1 MFIDREDELNTLERL
16 VEINVSVIVYGL
28 RGIGKTTILKKLKEH
43 LEQKNIETLFIDGYA
58 ISNPIDLA
66 KLLSI
71 QETNE
76 KQILIE
82 LMSRDNTVIII
93 DEFSTLFKTFSRRKE
108 FSDLESVA
116 RFFRV
121 LLQNRVERGGKSVI
135 LCSSAIGIVKKLT
148 MRYFAPLFREFKII
162 RIERMAVDAGI
173 ALAKSLG
180 LTDEKYA
187 TEVASLGQGNPFYI
201 KKLAEVVRM
210 GLPPEE
216 ALKKLL
222 FEDTGDL
229 NIYFM
234 SLYEKLSPTERYIV
248 HLVARGV
255 SKYSLIREKLLQDPY
270 IYLQKLLYEGILKKV
285 KKSVKDANYYL
296 TDSLFKAW
304 LATRDIPSLGK
315 LSFKTIRLSSLGF
328 EALIREMF
336 REIDRPLIIRDVNNS
351 SVELVPYKSVFNWQ
365 KDDIEVDAI
374 CMEENAI
381 TIIEAHFWGVATK
394 QKVKQLL
401 RISNFVKKYFALDT
415 HNLILVSYFGF
426 DDSAKT
432 LAKKHNIK
440 LLTKTQLREIEKK
453 LKRYYG
459 F

>member
-1 MFIDREDELNTLERL
+1 MFVDREEELNTLEGL
-16 VEINVSVIVYGL
+16 VEINVSTVIYGL
-28 RGIGKTTILKKLKEH
+28 RGVGKTTILKKLKEH
-43 LEQKNIETLFIDGYA
+43 LEQKNIKTLFIDGYA
-58 ISNPIDLA
+58 ISNPVDLA

-71 QETNE
+71 QETNG
-76 KQILIE
+76 KLILSE
-82 LMSRDNTVIII
+82 LMSRDDTVIIV

-121 LLQNRVERGGKSVI
+121 LLQNRIERAGKSVI
-135 LCSSAIGIVKKLT
+135 LCSSAMGIVKKLT

-162 RIERMAVDAGI
+162 RIERMAVDASI

-180 LTDEKYA
+180 ITDEKSA
-187 TEVASLGQGNPFYI
+187 TDVASLGQGNPFYI
-201 KKLAEVVRM
+201 KKLAEEVRM
-210 GLPPEE
+210 GLSPEE

-248 HLVARGV
+248 HLVAREV

-270 IYLQKLLYEGILKKV
+270 TYLQKLLYEGILKKV
-285 KKSVKDANYYL
+285 KKSAKDTNYYL

-315 LSFKTIRLSSLGF
+315 ISFKTIRLSSLGF
-328 EALIREMF
+328 EALVREMF
-336 REIDRPLIIRDVNNS
+336 REIDRPLTIKDANNTS
-351 SVELVPYKSVFNWQ
+351 IELVPYKSVFNWQ
-365 KDDIEVDAI
+365 KDDVEVDAI
-374 CMEENAI
+374 CLEEDAL

-394 QKVKQLL
+394 QKVRQLL
-401 RISNFVKKYFALDT
+401 RISEFVKKYFALKI

-426 DDSAKT
+426 DDSANT

-440 LLTKTQLREIEKK
+440 LLTKAQLKEIERQ